1 MSDDR
6 TIPVPEELL
15 KRLRDYAST
24 VGDMEMDDQQLF
36 NGAYADA
43 RAIGALLVQPVT
55 EEPTEQKSELA
66 DDCT

>member
-6 TIPVPEELL
+6 TIPVSEELL
-15 KRLRDYAST
+15 KRLQGYAEFFS
-24 VGDMEMDDQQLF
+24 GNELYDNE
-36 NGAYADA
+36 YARQGTYDGCTIA
-43 RAIGALLVQPVT
+43 ALLVQPVT